1 MKIGNEE
8 VSIRKDVI
16 FEGDDKKHLFFVIS
30 KKLKDVKFGEI
41 CGPFDARRFTPCNED
56 ECYDGVCPFCKD
68 GDCLLAE
75 IQEAAGKVDLDAE
88 IEIVR
93 PLGKSKEGK

>member
-1 MKIGNEE
+1 MKIGKEKISISKEIIYEGEE
-8 VSIRKDVI
+8 RKHFCLLIR
-16 FEGDDKKHLFFVIS
+16 
-30 KKLKDVKFGEI
+30 KKLKDVTIGEI
-41 CGPFDARRFTPCNED
+41 ADSHDKRFIPCSED

-75 IQEAAGKVDLDAE
+75 IQEAAGKVGLDAE

-93 PLGKSKEGK
+93 PLGKSKEPKQ